1 MWKPDLI
8 EDVEEFHKKY
18 GLEYK
23 DPISRHL
30 SPEEKEFR
38 IRCLNEEIRE
48 YMEATTLTEE
58 LDAILDLVYFAIG
71 TAYRHGFSFY
81 DGWKEVHRSNMS
93 KIRAT
98 KREDSKREFELD
110 VIKPEGWEPPNLKE
124 AVENEEKV
132 ELKSHWKGYYA
143 TKRRNLTD
151 KRTEEIIKAGG
162 KLPPAEG

>member
-8 EDVEEFHKKY
+8 DDIEEFHEKY
-18 GLEYK
+18 DLEY
-23 DPISRHL
+23 DGVSRHL